1 MKPTIISLLLVMM
14 LSTSCKK
21 FLDEVPRDEISSG
34 QYFQNP
40 KHAEN
45 AVNALYR
52 SGAPQLYASNLGAY
66 SGSRMMFGPYMSG
79 YIDNEFKGQEIH
91 VQYAQNMTLNGTN
104 LSSYLQGIWSS
115 IYTGISRAN
124 NAIKYIPITPGLSAE
139 KIKQLSAEAKFFR
152 AYGYFQLV
160 RMYGGVP
167 LITEPYENISNMDVA
182 KSSVEQVYNLIT
194 SDLEYAINEGG
205 LSDVAMVNN
214 GARITKGAA
223 ATLLADVYLTMS
235 GFPLKKDMSAKA
247 ALNARLVINSGKYS
261 LTTHQLDVNGE
272 VIPASS
278 AYNKLRLADNS
289 ANEYI
294 YYFEYAV
301 GIATSTYASWSLP
314 ATVTSETKFAIT
326 ANTYGPTAKFLLGYH
341 KTQDLRIQEKQFFH
355 SSLTK
360 SNGSTLN
367 FATAPYLWQDE
378 EATFKTATSGKDQPI
393 YTYSDPLLIAAEAI
407 AMSAGVTTEAVD
419 YLAQVRGRAYW
430 KDDVTVMK
438 TQLSQLSKED
448 FIKEV
453 WKERYREL
461 VFEGRIW
468 FDIQRTRLFPVPA
481 ADGSGNILFEP
492 VIGHANNFGAIIQ
505 EKNLLFPIAT
515 DELQRNGSLVQN
527 PGY

>member
-21 FLDEVPRDEISSG
+21 FLDEVPKDEISSG
-34 QYFQNP
+34 QYFKNP
-40 KHAEN
+40 QHAEN

-52 SGAPQLYASNLGAY
+52 SGAPQLYESNLGSY
-66 SGSRMMFGPYMSG
+66 SGSRMMFGSYMTG

-104 LSSYLQGIWSS
+104 LSSYLQGLWSS
-115 IYTGISRAN
+115 MYTGISRAN
-124 NAIKYIPITPGLSAE
+124 NAIKYIPITPGVSEGKA
-139 KIKQLSAEAKFFR
+139 KQLSAEAKFFR

-194 SDLEYAINEGG
+194 SDLEYALNEGG
-205 LSDVAMVNN
+205 LPDVAMINN
-214 GARITKGAA
+214 GGRITKGAV

-247 ALNARLVINSGKYS
+247 ALNARIIINSNKYN
-261 LTTHQLDVNGE
+261 LTANSFDANGDA
-272 VIPASS
+272 ILTNTG
-278 AYNKLRLADNS
+278 YNKLRLADNS
-289 ANEYI
+289 PNEYI
-294 YYFEYAV
+294 YYFEFAV
-301 GIATSTYASWSLP
+301 GIATSTYSSWAFP
-314 ATVTSETKFAIT
+314 ATGTSETKFAIT
-326 ANTYGPTAKFLLGYH
+326 ANTFGPAAKFLLGYD
-341 KTQDLRIQEKQFFH
+341 KTKDLRIQEKQFFH
-355 SSLTK
+355 SSITR
-360 SNGSTLN
+360 SNGTTLN
-367 FATAPYLWQDE
+367 FATAPYMWLDD

-393 YTYSDPLLIAAEAI
+393 YTYADPLLIAAEAI
-407 AMSAGVTTEAVD
+407 ALSEGVTGEAVG
-419 YLAQVRGRAYW
+419 YLSQVRGRAYW
-430 KDDVTVMK
+430 KEDITAIK

-481 ADGSGNILFEP
+481 SDGSGNILFEP
-492 VIGHANNFGAIIQ
+492 VIGHANNLGAIIQ
-505 EKNLLFPIAT
+505 EKNLLLPIAT
-515 DELQRNGSLVQN
+515 DELQRNGNLVQN